1 MSTNKI
7 CSMSFVSAGHIFL
20 NPVGKEMEGL
30 STRLSEW
37 LKPFRLSNDGN
48 GELATHFSYAGAKY
62 IIPDD
67 KHKRW
72 LQLYAHEMV
81 TRASLFFV
89 EKKTPVFRMHF
100 DLDMIQPVAPTAD
113 EVLQLTTLMS
123 AVMRTFYPVAKEEK
137 EDKRFMCIVLSAPSM
152 PKRGWPTPQDPEGP
166 YVQKTGYHL
175 IWPFLFVNQEQALR
189 LREACIAAANNH
201 VGVRHPPMNPFSD
214 VIDETVLLKNGL
226 RMIGSDKLDPCSACK
241 GKGKMV
247 IDGRMLPCDACL
259 GIKTTPQRRR
269 YTVTMVVNAKGE
281 LDRETLEFL
290 TDHEHAVDCV
300 RLCSIRCFKQHPS
313 AGFTPPPLAAPCTGV
328 EVLRRE
334 ASRAARRKGG
344 GEERELGDEQSSNG
358 ALKDAE
364 SFDAQSTLG
373 QMVQQFLRTRMAQEW
388 ANIELKRFFFLRK
401 HNRYLIKVRG
411 EGSSFCCNVHR
422 AHTSSTIYFVVEPTG
437 CTQRCYSKKEGTAT
451 VACKKYEGPLVA
463 LPKALMDALFAPKD
477 QKEVC
482 PVSCVTKVAG
492 TDLEVEPGMPVIVV
506 PPALACLATGAPIP
520 ENAQISIARDKTVPL
535 KQQLWGLQAAQKLAA
550 ASRARLQKEREAG
563 LHQSAREEQKR
574 LNDQV
579 RQAVKKKPAPT
590 IVGDFNSK
598 EIDDMKAMDLVKL
611 DRKRAEETAALVRRV
626 REECF
631 HGQLPPGV
639 NEAPKKKKRR
649 TSATMA

>member
-1 MSTNKI
+1 
-7 CSMSFVSAGHIFL
+7 
-20 NPVGKEMEGL
+20 MEGL

-62 IIPDD
+62 IIPDE

-89 EKKTPVFRMHF
+89 EKKTPIFRMHF
-100 DLDMIQPVAPTAD
+100 DLDMIQPVAPSAD
-113 EVLQLTTLMS
+113 EVMQLTTLMC
-123 AVMRTFYPVAKEEK
+123 AVMRTFYPVLKDDK
-137 EDKRFMCIVLSAPSM
+137 EDKRFMCIILSAASM
-152 PKRGWPTPQDPEGP
+152 PKRGWPTAEDPDGP

-189 LREACIAAANNH
+189 LREACIAAANTH
-201 VGVRHPPMNPFSD
+201 IGARQPPMNPFSD

-226 RMIGSDKLDPCSACK
+226 RMIGSDKLDACSTCK

-247 IDGRMLPCDACL
+247 VDGRMVPCDACL
-259 GIKTTPQRRR
+259 GIKSTPQRRR
-269 YTVTMVVNAKGE
+269 YTVTMVISSKGE
-281 LDRETLEFL
+281 VDQDTLDFL
-290 TDHEHAVDCV
+290 TDQEHAVDCV
-300 RLCSIRCFKQHPS
+300 RLCSIRCFKQHPT
-313 AGFTPPPLAAPCTGV
+313 AGFTPPPLAAPSTSV

-334 ASRAARRKGG
+334 ATKAARRRGTG
-344 GEERELGDEQSSNG
+344 DDRELPDEQASNG

-364 SFDAQSTLG
+364 SFDASSTLG

-388 ANIELKRFFFLRK
+388 ANIELKRIFFLRK
-401 HNRYLIKVRG
+401 HNRYLVKVRG
-411 EGSSFCCNVHR
+411 EGCSFCCNVQR
-422 AHTSSTIYFVVEPTG
+422 AHTSSTIYFVMEPTG
-437 CTQRCYSKKEGTAT
+437 CTQRCYSKKEGTAS
-451 VACKKYEGPLVA
+451 VACKKYEGPLVP
-463 LPKALMDALFAPKD
+463 LSKAITDALFAPKD
-477 QKEVC
+477 AKEIS
-482 PVSCVTKVAG
+482 PISSVTMVAG
-492 TDLEVEPGMPVIVV
+492 TDMRVEPGMPVIVV

-520 ENAQISIARDKTVPL
+520 ESANICIARDKTVPV

-550 ASRARLQKEREAG
+550 ASKARFEKERQAG
-563 LHQSAREEQKR
+563 LHHSALEEQKR

-579 RQAVKKKPAPT
+579 RQAVKKKSAPI
-590 IVGDFNSK
+590 IVGDFNSR
-598 EIDDMKAMDLVKL
+598 EIDNMKAMDLVKL

-639 NEAPKKKKRR
+639 NDPTKKKKRR
-649 TSATMA
+649 TAAAPA